1 MSTLAPIPREPFGL
15 SLSKPA
21 PFPLLGVER
30 KERPSTSSGRTVL
43 GTAILSLCALCAL
56 PVPAHAQARTD
67 KTVLMST
74 NERARA
80 DQERYGYA
88 SAVIAGDTIYLS
100 GMVAG
105 QAPGEKDFVP
115 AFERLFRAAEATLK
129 RAGSSLADVVDIT
142 SFHTD
147 VTAQIED
154 LSAVQKRMLGSPPPA
169 WTAIDV
175 DRLLPDNGIAEI
187 KIVARRSGTTHA
199 K

>member
-1 MSTLAPIPREPFGL
+1 MAPIA
-15 SLSKPA
+15 A
-21 PFPLLGVER
+21 PLEAQ
-30 KERPSTSSGRTVL
+30 TRT
-43 GTAILSLCALCAL
+43 
-56 PVPAHAQARTD
+56 AQ
-67 KTVLMST
+67 TVLMST
-74 NERARA
+74 NAQARA

-105 QAPGEKDFVP
+105 QAPGEKDFVA
-115 AFERLFRAAEATLK
+115 AFERVYRQADAVLK
-129 RAGSSLADVVDIT
+129 RAGSSLADVVDVT

-147 VTAQIED
+147 IAAQIED

-187 KIVARRSGTTHA
+187 KIVARRSAPAAQT
-199 K
+199 KN